1 MRKRVTALL
10 LAVSLATGMGGMN
23 VYGTGENMAVES
35 NVAAEVSGS
44 DGTYAK
50 GTEYVSSCN
59 LERKEDMKAANDD
72 FSSAVSI
79 RLGNTINDS
88 ITETVDNRLYQFT
101 LSESGRVTLDLTS
114 YMQYCSLYIYG
125 SDGTQIW
132 YDDNNVWNESL
143 KYFKNTYEVDLTNG
157 TYYLKMTGYRYR
169 TSSSYA
175 STGIYAIATKF
186 TSAKESCAEPN
197 NDFMETS
204 TIGINCTVRGQIAE
218 NDEYDIYKFSLQKS
232 GRIRLTMTYYMQYN
246 SINLYDSTGE
256 EIWYSYDNVWNGN
269 LRYKTDTYNLDLI
282 SGTYYLKVTGY
293 RYRNS
298 SAYADTGNYEFVI
311 KFTDAKVN
319 YQEPNN
325 DFSEAYVLRTD
336 TNLKGQIA
344 INDPYDIFKF
354 SLPKSKD
361 IKITMTSYMKYYT
374 LDLYNN
380 AGEKVWN
387 TNWNKWNENVG
398 YRKDM
403 HTVTLS
409 AGSYYL
415 KVTGYSSGTSN
426 ASTGTYTLQ
435 IGTKVSVVN
444 ATVSVPDYL
453 EYTGKAMKPTVV
465 VKYNNM
471 KLQKGKDYE
480 LSYQNNKNIG
490 TATVTIA
497 GKGNYTGTKKVTLRI
512 VPKKVKIIKVQNTGR
527 RRITLKWKLDKNV
540 TGYEIY
546 RSLQK
551 SSGYRK
557 IKILSKNGII
567 SYRNKNLQKGKKY
580 YYIIRS
586 YKTVKGKRY
595 FGAFSKAKGAL
606 IKK

>member
-1 MRKRVTALL
+1 M
-10 LAVSLATGMGGMN
+10 
-23 VYGTGENMAVES
+23 
-35 NVAAEVSGS
+35 
-44 DGTYAK
+44 
-50 GTEYVSSCN
+50 
-59 LERKEDMKAANDD
+59 
-72 FSSAVSI
+72 
-79 RLGNTINDS
+79 
-88 ITETVDNRLYQFT
+88 
-101 LSESGRVTLDLTS
+101 
-114 YMQYCSLYIYG
+114 
-125 SDGTQIW
+125 
-132 YDDNNVWNESL
+132 
-143 KYFKNTYEVDLTNG
+143 KYFKNTYEIDLTNG

-186 TSAKESCAEPN
+186 ASAKESCAEPN
-197 NDFMETS
+197 NDFKETS
-204 TIGINCTVRGQIAE
+204 AIGINGTVRGQIAE
-218 NDEYDIYKFSLQKS
+218 NDEYDIYKFSLPKS
-232 GRIRLTMTYYMQYN
+232 GRIGLTMTYYMQYN
-246 SINLYDSTGE
+246 GINLYDSTGE
-256 EIWYSYDNVWNGN
+256 EIWYSYDNVWNQN

-282 SGTYYLKVTGY
+282 SGTYYLKVAGY

-298 SAYADTGNYEFVI
+298 SAYADTGNYEFVM

-398 YRKDM
+398 YRKDT
-403 HTVTLS
+403 HTVMLS
-409 AGSYYL
+409 TGSYYL

-453 EYTGKAMKPTVV
+453 VYTGKAMKPAVV

-480 LSYQNNKNIG
+480 LSYHNNKNIG
-490 TATVTIA
+490 TATIIIA
-497 GKGNYTGTKKVTLRI
+497 GKGSYTGTKKVNFKI
-512 VPKKVKIIKVQNTGR
+512 VPKKVNIIKVQNTGKR
-527 RRITLKWKLDKNV
+527 TITLKWKRDKNV
-540 TGYEIY
+540 TGYEIP
-546 RSLQK
+546 L
-551 SSGYRK
+551 
-557 IKILSKNGII
+557 
-567 SYRNKNLQKGKKY
+567 
-580 YYIIRS
+580 
-586 YKTVKGKRY
+586 
-595 FGAFSKAKGAL
+595 FP
-606 IKK
+606 